1 VKPGKFVTFEGIE
14 GAGKSSNLKQAVLL
28 LESAGVPVVVTREP
42 GGTSLAE
49 EIRQILLQPRNEQ
62 IAADSE
68 LLLIFA
74 ARAQHLEEIIRPA
87 LARGDWVL
95 CDRFTDATY
104 AYQGG
109 GRGIDTRAIAT
120 LEALVQ
126 RGLVPDCTLLFD
138 IPVQQGLERAD
149 KRGQLD
155 RFEIEASTFF
165 ERVRETYLK
174 RSRAEPARFRLIDA
188 GLPLAKVTEQVS
200 QVISDLIED
209 SRQ

>member
-1 VKPGKFVTFEGIE
+1 MKPGKFVTFEGVE

-28 LESAGVPVVVTREP
+28 LESAGIPVVVTREP

-120 LEALVQ
+120 LETLVQ

-200 QVISDLIED
+200 RVISDLIED